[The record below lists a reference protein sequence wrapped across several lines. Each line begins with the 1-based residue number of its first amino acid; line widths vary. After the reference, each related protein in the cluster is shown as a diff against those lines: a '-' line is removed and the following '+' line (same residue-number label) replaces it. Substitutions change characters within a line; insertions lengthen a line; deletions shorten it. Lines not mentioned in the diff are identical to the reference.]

1 MHTWTEGPGP
11 ILFQLQCLKSQS
23 KEVVDVIMLTIRRFA
38 WYAHWE
44 ATFSND
50 QTEGKKERSKNYP
63 DCQGKKKHDTKLE
76 PFKIKLR
83 KTPDINLNATSIEVL
98 ISWSKEISEPPLTC
112 FLSTL
117 ELTYF
122 KNALM
127 KVTGWP

>member
-1 MHTWTEGPGP
+1 
-11 ILFQLQCLKSQS
+11 
-23 KEVVDVIMLTIRRFA
+23 MLTVKLLFLMI
-38 WYAHWE
+38 
-44 ATFSND
+44 S
-50 QTEGKKERSKNYP
+50 QKERKKGVKIIQTIKEKKN
-63 DCQGKKKHDTKLE
+63 HDTKLE